1 MPSDRTSR
9 TIRLAAIGV
18 LAGAF
23 SGLFGVGGG
32 VVMVPLLLIWLGFGE
47 REATAT
53 SLCAIVVIAA
63 MAAALQAG
71 YGNVEW
77 ADALLLAAPAV
88 VGVALGVA
96 VQQRLPER
104 AISALFALLLVVISI
119 ELIVP

>member
-1 MPSDRTSR
+1 MPPKR

-32 VVMVPLLLIWLGFGE
+32 LVMVPLLLLWLGFGE

-53 SLCAIVVIAA
+53 SLCAIVVIASL
-63 MAAALQAG
+63 AAAAQAL
-71 YGNVEW
+71 YGNVDFGD
-77 ADALLLAAPAV
+77 AALLAVPAV
-88 VGVALGVA
+88 IGVGLGVAL
-96 VQQRLPER
+96 QQRLSER
-104 AISALFALLLVVISI
+104 AVSASFAILLVAIAV

>member
-1 MPSDRTSR
+1 VPSDRTSR
-9 TIRLAAIGV
+9 TLRLAAIGV

-32 VVMVPLLLIWLGFGE
+32 IVMVPLLLLWLGLSE
-47 REATAT
+47 RVATAT

-63 MAAALQAG
+63 IAAALQAG
-71 YGNVEW
+71 YGNVDW
-77 ADALLLAAPAV
+77 SDALLLAGPAV
-88 VGVALGVA
+88 VGVALGIA
-96 VQQRLPER
+96 LQQRLPER